1 MNFKRS
7 LTIIL
12 AILAI
17 PCINATGGEFS
28 IYSSQTEKHA
38 ETLVQFSH
46 GFYSSV
52 QFLPHQVVR
61 NGYGIYGVINNT
73 VFMLS
78 LNKSYEFLNK
88 DIDDSDVL
96 QVDSIQHVSRI
107 NIAQLSSDQHTIY
120 MKKRLNNEKIENIQF
135 QGQLGF
141 W

>member
-1 MNFKRS
+1 M
-7 LTIIL
+7 
-12 AILAI
+12 
-17 PCINATGGEFS
+17 
-28 IYSSQTEKHA
+28 
-38 ETLVQFSH
+38 QFSH

-61 NGYGIYGVINNT
+61 NGYGIYGVINDT

-88 DIDDSDVL
+88 DIDDSEIL
-96 QVDSIQHVSRI
+96 QVDSVQHVSRI